1 LIFGKAVGEQWS
13 SQREVADNLRLHYST
28 VSRTMKDRKKSKNE
42 TRPPGLL
49 LMQTRLPEI
58 GLQLDEKDDPKEGY
72 TLGSRRSSVVP

>member
-1 LIFGKAVGEQWS
+1 
-13 SQREVADNLRLHYST
+13 
-28 VSRTMKDRKKSKNE
+28 MKDRKKSKNE

-58 GLQLDEKDDPKEGY
+58 GLQLDEKDDPKELY

>member
-1 LIFGKAVGEQWS
+1 MIFGKAVGEQWS

>member
-1 LIFGKAVGEQWS
+1 LIFGKAVGEQWF

-28 VSRTMKDRKKSKNE
+28 VSRTLKDRKKSKNE

-58 GLQLDEKDDPKEGY
+58 GLQLDEKDDPKELY
-72 TLGSRRSSVVP
+72 TLGSRRSGIVP